1 MKRLHP
7 LAITALKELHLSSSS
22 YYNNHN
28 NDNDN
33 DNDRTTTTMIKA
45 IFAETNTIDAADEE
59 GVSTAE
65 IMNRHRALYALGY
78 RKLNYPYSQPRKL
91 FAFLIVFPR
100 FNNTNRPFFILD
112 SSFYCCFF

>member
-28 NDNDN
+28 NDN

-78 RKLNYPYSQPRKL
+78 RKLNYPYSQPPL
-91 FAFLIVFPR
+91 GTENQDAFDNVMLLVYQGQTQ
-100 FNNTNRPFFILD
+100 NWN
-112 SSFYCCFF
+112 